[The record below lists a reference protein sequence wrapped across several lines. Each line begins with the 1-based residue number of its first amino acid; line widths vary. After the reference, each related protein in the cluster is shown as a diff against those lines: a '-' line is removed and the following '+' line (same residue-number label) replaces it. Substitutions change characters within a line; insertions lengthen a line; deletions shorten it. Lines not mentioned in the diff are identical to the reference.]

1 MKLTPLWL
9 ALCSLPVLACG
20 PDGCETPL
28 TLQLTAAQCHLNGLP
43 FLSPDNDTRT
53 NLALLLADEQ
63 AFSLP
68 DGALPLPFTIDT
80 LISPAVGDTG
90 PAGPDPLLA
99 LASSL
104 GIDAA
109 TTEAAITRAN
119 SWSEGRCISNN
130 PVSAEAFLQALAQTP
145 SLTTSDRS
153 QLASQRLA
161 MLGQCG
167 QPLDTTESTPQGE
180 NKAVPLSP
188 AAQGF
193 ADYLTASQHF
203 YQGEFVQADAL
214 FATLAEQDQPWL
226 KETADYMRIRVAL
239 NLSQQNAFDDW
250 GSLDRSQID
259 QAQWQRSEQ
268 LISDYR
274 ARYPKGRY
282 LDSATGLLRRLAWF
296 KGDNELL
303 ASRYLQASQ
312 RQSAPDLVNEIDL
325 KLLMQPG
332 FTGSAAMPML
342 TLVQDLRRL
351 RIHDSWDEWQP
362 LQAAELTQQAPQFA
376 RHAPWL
382 AYLEQASRY
391 YLAKDYAAVVA
402 AAPALANGPLNNLAF
417 SQQVLKGMALA
428 AQQQWAKAEQQWRAL
443 LANQPT
449 PLQDQLL
456 QLALAMTLERS
467 GKLAQ
472 VFAKESPI
480 RSDHYRIPL
489 LEYVAPAPLLRRMAR
504 DEQASDL
511 LRQRASYTLSYK
523 QLTHGDYQ
531 GFLQDVAGD
540 PPAAPFNWQGSQ
552 GYQCPALTE
561 VVTTLAR
568 TPNAPRALNCLGEFF
583 LAQGLDWDPLLHR
596 PGADTLAGSQ
606 DLFAG
611 KRSSRLDWYQQV
623 IANPKAAKEDKAY
636 ALYRAINC
644 YAPSGSNGCGS
655 QQVPVNQRKAWF
667 NTLKQQHG
675 TSQWAKQLKYY
686 W

>member
-68 DGALPLPFTIDT
+68 DGALPLPFTVDA

-99 LASSL
+99 LAAGL
-104 GIDAA
+104 GIEESTTQAA
-109 TTEAAITRAN
+109 LERAAG
-119 SWSEGRCISNN
+119 WSEGRCISNN
-130 PVSAEAFLQALAQTP
+130 PVSAEAFLQALTQTP
-145 SLTTSDRS
+145 ALTASDRS

-167 QPLDTTESTPQGE
+167 QPQDADQGTAQDQS
-180 NKAVPLSP
+180 KPAPLSP

-203 YQGEFVQADAL
+203 YQGEFAQADAL
-214 FATLAEQDQPWL
+214 FAALAGQDQPWL

-239 NLSQQNAFDDW
+239 NLSQQSAFDDW
-250 GSLDRSQID
+250 GTLDRNQID
-259 QAQWQRSEQ
+259 KAAVQRSEQ
-268 LISDYR
+268 LIGDYR
-274 ARYPKGRY
+274 ASYPKGRY

-296 KGDNELL
+296 KGDKELL

-362 LQAAELTQQAPQFA
+362 LQAAELTQQTSQFA
-376 RHAPWL
+376 SNPAWL
-382 AYLEQASRY
+382 AYLQQAERY
-391 YLAKDYAAVVA
+391 YLAKDYDAVVA
-402 AAPALANGPLNNLAF
+402 AAPALGAGPLDNLAF

-428 AQQQWAKAEQQWRAL
+428 ARQAWPAAEQQWRAL
-443 LANQPT
+443 LTNQPT

-456 QLALAMTLERS
+456 QLALAMTLERA
-467 GKLAQ
+467 GQLAQ
-472 VFAKESPI
+472 IFAKESPI

-504 DEQASDL
+504 DEQASDT

-523 QLTHGDYQ
+523 QLTHGDYR
-531 GFLQDVAGD
+531 GFLQDLAGRT
-540 PPAAPFNWQGSQ
+540 ATAPFDWQGSQ
-552 GYQCPALTE
+552 DYQCPALTS
-561 VVTTLAR
+561 VVTTLAD
-568 TPNAPRALNCLGEFF
+568 NPRSPKALNCLGEFF
-583 LAQGLDWDPLLHR
+583 LAQGLDWDPLLSR
-596 PGADTLAGSQ
+596 PGADTLAGSP

-611 KRSSRLDWYQQV
+611 KQSSRLDWYQRV
-623 IANPKAAKEDKAY
+623 IANPKAAREEKAY

-655 QQVPVNQRKAWF
+655 QQVSVNQRKAWF

>member
-68 DGALPLPFTIDT
+68 GGALPLPFRVDE
-80 LISPAVGDTG
+80 LISPAVGDTA

-99 LASSL
+99 LAASL
-104 GIDAA
+104 GIEAA
-109 TTEAAITRAN
+109 TTEAAITRAG

-130 PVSAEAFLQALAQTP
+130 PVSAEAFLQALVQTP
-145 SLTTSDRS
+145 ALTASDRS

-167 QPLDTTESTPQGE
+167 QAQDAAESMPQGE
-180 NKAVPLSP
+180 SKTAPLS
-188 AAQGF
+188 AAAKGF

-203 YQGEFVQADAL
+203 YQGEFAQADAL
-214 FATLAEQDQPWL
+214 FAALAEQDQPWL
-226 KETADYMRIRVAL
+226 KETADYMKIRVAL
-239 NLSQQNAFDDW
+239 NQSQQSAFDDW

-259 QAQWQRSEQ
+259 QAQLQRCEQ
-268 LISDYR
+268 LITDYR
-274 ARYPKGRY
+274 TRYPQGRY

-303 ASRYLQASQ
+303 ASHYLQASQ
-312 RQSAPDLVNEIDL
+312 QQSEPDLVNEIDL

-332 FTGSAAMPML
+332 FTGSATMPML

-362 LQAAELTQQAPQFA
+362 LLAAEIGKQAPQFA

-382 AYLEQASRY
+382 AYLEQSSRY

-456 QLALAMTLERS
+456 QLALAMTLERA
-467 GKLAQ
+467 GQLEQ

-480 RSDHYRIPL
+480 KSDHYRIPL

-504 DEQASDL
+504 DETASEP

-531 GFLQDVAGD
+531 GFLQDVAGA

-561 VVTTLAR
+561 VVATLAKAPG
-568 TPNAPRALNCLGEFF
+568 TPRALNCLGEFF

-611 KRSSRLDWYQQV
+611 KQRSRLDWYQQV
-623 IANPKAAKEDKAY
+623 IANPKAGKDDKAY

-655 QQVPVNQRKAWF
+655 QDLPVSQRKAWF

-675 TSQWAKQLKYY
+675 ASQWAKQLKYY

>member
-68 DGALPLPFTIDT
+68 DGALPLPFTVDA
-80 LISPAVGDTG
+80 LISPAVGDTE

-145 SLTTSDRS
+145 SLTASDRS

-180 NKAVPLSP
+180 SKATPLSP

-214 FATLAEQDQPWL
+214 FAALAEQDQPWL

-239 NLSQQNAFDDW
+239 NQSQQSAFDDW
-250 GSLDRSQID
+250 GSLDRSRID

-274 ARYPKGRY
+274 ARYPQGRY

-362 LQAAELTQQAPQFA
+362 LLAAEIGKQAPQFA

-456 QLALAMTLERS
+456 QLALATTLERS
-467 GKLAQ
+467 GQLAQ
-472 VFAKESPI
+472 VFVKESPI

-504 DEQASDL
+504 DEQASGL

-531 GFLQDVAGD
+531 GFLQDRAGS
-540 PPAAPFNWQGSQ
+540 PATAPFDWQGSQ
-552 GYQCPALTE
+552 DYQCPALTS

-583 LAQGLDWDPLLHR
+583 LAQGLDWDPLLSR
-596 PGADTLAGSQ
+596 PGADTLAGSP
-606 DLFAG
+606 DMFAG
-611 KRSSRLDWYQQV
+611 KQRSRLDWYQKV

-655 QQVPVNQRKAWF
+655 QQVPVNQRRAWF